1 LRNSKLL
8 IAVAAALSVL
18 IVGVYVL
25 YAVSNYFSATAAI
38 KIELVEKC
46 QDFKIGLPQVEQ
58 LYLKNLA
65 NRPWQIE
72 ISAFDIW
79 GSGSL
84 DPSSATLKW
93 NLENVSQSFET
104 VELYSHEGLIG
115 YRNYQKIDLPAG
127 YDGVLAFELTFTNAP
142 KGNYS
147 RLLSIDIYDPQ
158 GEADVWEW
166 QNTTTFAIT

>member
-1 LRNSKLL
+1 MRNSKLL

-72 ISAFDIW
+72 ISAFDLW
-79 GSGSL
+79 GSGAL
-84 DPSSATLKW
+84 DPSGATLKW
-93 NLENVSQSFET
+93 KLGSFSESFEN
-104 VELYSHEGLIG
+104 S
-115 YRNYQKIDLPAG
+115 
-127 YDGVLAFELTFTNAP
+127 
-142 KGNYS
+142 
-147 RLLSIDIYDPQ
+147 
-158 GEADVWEW
+158 
-166 QNTTTFAIT
+166 